1 MSHRTY
7 SIDALLLGVLQNGMT
22 SSCVP
27 HKMMPGESVLHTG
40 PNGPEVQPK
49 GFPWVSNGIGS
60 LKFSYVFL
68 RFCWDPTNLCRK
80 IRSPEKPWIP
90 HPHRE
95 SCGVC
100 ASFRA
105 SKHSMDGVIFFR
117 SLRRPWNTARSH
129 EARND
134 ACDRSISW
142 WWLLAEASGKYG
154 ENGGLRS
161 WVQAH
166 KKHRFQATHPWQCA
180 SAQCPK
186 TRDFSKKPLRHQ
198 CKETEKGH
206 DVNIYIYPVESK

>member
-142 WWLLAEASGKYG
+142 WWLLAKASGVHMGKFWG
-154 ENGGLRS
+154 WEVEFRLTKNIGFKPHILE
-161 WVQAH
+161 
-166 KKHRFQATHPWQCA
+166 QCT
-180 SAQCPK
+180 SAQMPK
-186 TRDFSKKPLRHQ
+186 NRWFFEETLHHQ

-206 DVNIYIYPVESK
+206 DVSISSGI